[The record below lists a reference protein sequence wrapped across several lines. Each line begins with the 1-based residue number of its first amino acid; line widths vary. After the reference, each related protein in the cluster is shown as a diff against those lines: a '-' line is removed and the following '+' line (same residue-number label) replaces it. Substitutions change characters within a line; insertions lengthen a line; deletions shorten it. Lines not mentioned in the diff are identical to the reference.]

1 MLKSGGA
8 FLGQS
13 ESPVMDLYRRIC
25 KEVPRILTIY
35 DIDMD
40 TAEVNVT
47 PSKLLR
53 QQFMHSE
60 AKSTNRITPEVAM
73 HAVPFE
79 LLTSCL

>member
-40 TAEVNVT
+40 TAEVSAAY
-47 PSKLLR
+47 SKL
-53 QQFMHSE
+53 F
-60 AKSTNRITPEVAM
+60 AKQ
-73 HAVPFE
+73 
-79 LLTSCL
+79 C

>member
-40 TAEVNVT
+40 TAEV
-47 PSKLLR
+47 S
-53 QQFMHSE
+53 
-60 AKSTNRITPEVAM
+60 
-73 HAVPFE
+73 VPPGE
-79 LLTSCL
+79 LIR